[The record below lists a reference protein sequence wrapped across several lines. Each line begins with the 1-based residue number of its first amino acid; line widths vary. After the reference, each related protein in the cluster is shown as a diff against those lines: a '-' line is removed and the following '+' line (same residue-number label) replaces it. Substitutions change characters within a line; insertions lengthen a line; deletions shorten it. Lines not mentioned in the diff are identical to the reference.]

1 MRKAAVCALLGC
13 LLMAPA
19 MASET
24 QNTGEE
30 TVRTE
35 NLARQDGSAVHY
47 YLLHRQAEPTRK
59 LLILIQ
65 GSDCNSAKN
74 NRFMVDTFGG
84 AFPDHDILLVEK
96 YGITDALPFNDRD
109 GERADCP
116 AETMLNDSLSV
127 RVSDY
132 AAVIDRLKGEY
143 DTVLLLGGSEGATV
157 AEHTALASP
166 AVDAVVAVN
175 GGGRFFL
182 DDVTDSFRNS
192 PQPLEES
199 QLAGFLAF
207 TDAVKRNEVADD
219 MLVSQ
224 HGTRWWREFLAADA
238 QQVLNGQTKPV
249 LVIQTLNDTNVSV
262 TSFKQMQKAVENPVV
277 TFRTFDNLDHYFKDT
292 DGNRH
297 TAQILAVIRDWYTA
311 QGL

>member
-1 MRKAAVCALLGC
+1 MRKAAVCALLSC

-24 QNTGEE
+24 QNTGKE

-59 LLILIQ
+59 LLVLIQ
-65 GSDCNSAKN
+65 GSDCNSARN

-96 YGITDALPFNDRD
+96 YGITDALSFNDRD

-132 AAVIDRLKGEY
+132 AAVLDRLKGEY

-166 AVDAVVAVN
+166 VVDAVVAVN

-192 PQPLEES
+192 PQQLEES

-207 TDAVKRNEVADD
+207 TDAVKRNEVEND

-224 HGTRWWREFLAADA
+224 HGMRWWREFLAADA

-262 TSFKQMQKAVENPVV
+262 TSFKQMQKAVGNQMV

-297 TAQILAVIRDWYTA
+297 TAQILAVIRDWYA
-311 QGL
+311 RQ

>member
-1 MRKAAVCALLGC
+1 M
-13 LLMAPA
+13 
-19 MASET
+19 
-24 QNTGEE
+24 
-30 TVRTE
+30 
-35 NLARQDGSAVHY
+35 
-47 YLLHRQAEPTRK
+47 
-59 LLILIQ
+59 
-65 GSDCNSAKN
+65 
-74 NRFMVDTFGG
+74 F
-84 AFPDHDILLVEK
+84 
-96 YGITDALPFNDRD
+96 
-109 GERADCP
+109 
-116 AETMLNDSLSV
+116 NDSLSV

-132 AAVIDRLKGEY
+132 AAVLDRLKGEY

-166 AVDAVVAVN
+166 AGDAVVAVN

-182 DDVTDSFRNS
+182 ADVTDSFRNS

-207 TDAVKRNEVADD
+207 TDAVKRNEVEND

-224 HGTRWWREFLAADA
+224 HGMRWWREFLAADA

-262 TSFKQMQKAVENPVV
+262 TSFKQMQKAVKNPVV

-297 TAQILAVIRDWYTA
+297 TAQILAVIRDWYTR
-311 QGL
+311 Q

>member
-1 MRKAAVCALLGC
+1 M
-13 LLMAPA
+13 
-19 MASET
+19 
-24 QNTGEE
+24 
-30 TVRTE
+30 
-35 NLARQDGSAVHY
+35 
-47 YLLHRQAEPTRK
+47 
-59 LLILIQ
+59 
-65 GSDCNSAKN
+65 
-74 NRFMVDTFGG
+74 F
-84 AFPDHDILLVEK
+84 
-96 YGITDALPFNDRD
+96 
-109 GERADCP
+109 
-116 AETMLNDSLSV
+116 NDSLSV

-132 AAVIDRLKGEY
+132 AAVLDRLKGEY

-207 TDAVKRNEVADD
+207 TDAVKRNEVEND

-224 HGTRWWREFLAADA
+224 HGMRWWREFLAADA